1 MITLPMWRYPSS
13 MAVFTLDV
21 ACSFWAFH
29 VLEYFVSDCNLFP
42 SQCYTLSQAVGEDEM
57 KWHSYVLVRG
67 MQCERS
73 AWHWVGKH
81 VISLLCSTR
90 KSSSK
95 GGSFFESDTLLRDRA
110 HVRHT
115 PRNAETKLRQVL
127 AALAFSLRP
136 LRPCSKT
143 VCCLPSEERRRESL
157 IRVVASRGALGGAIF
172 SAIEKPDLRYKCSL
186 CIVSPA

>member
-95 GGSFFESDTLLRDRA
+95 GGSFFESDTLLRDREA
-110 HVRHT
+110 HT
-115 PRNAETKLRQVL
+115 PQCWNKVTASVGSTRFFFETTAPLQQDCVL
-127 AALAFSLRP
+127 LAKR
-136 LRPCSKT
+136 RK
-143 VCCLPSEERRRESL
+143 EEGEL
-157 IRVVASRGALGGAIF
+157 
-172 SAIEKPDLRYKCSL
+172 D
-186 CIVSPA
+186 